1 MYVTNDQHVGSPADL
16 GLNLLVEEKRMR
28 EEARRTDAQR
38 RREFRTY
45 WTRRLREVLS
55 GRP

>member
-1 MYVTNDQHVGSPADL
+1 MYVTHDQRVGNTADL
-16 GLNLLVEEKRMR
+16 GLNLLVEERRMR
-28 EEARRTDAQR
+28 EEARRTDAMR

-45 WTRRLREVLS
+45 WGRRLREILS